1 MGLYLTF
8 NSDVM
13 WLRTNEKLVV
23 FNDAGATKINGLA
36 CHWEGVLRK
45 LMFHISSIK
54 ISTHLLRYLRT
65 ADF

>member
-1 MGLYLTF
+1 
-8 NSDVM
+8 M

-36 CHWEGVLRK
+36 RHWEGVLRK

-65 ADF
+65 ADC